1 MPIPIPQL
9 NDRDFASLMDEVR
22 ALIPRYNP
30 RWTNYNLSDPGIT
43 LLELFAWLSEQML
56 YRVNRIPLQNF
67 DAFLKLLGVTRG
79 EDESLEDAIRRA
91 QALINERY
99 RAVTAGD
106 YEALVLERMN
116 ELEAGLGGRA
126 IVLNNVDLEAV
137 PDPIENIEQI
147 TKPAHVS
154 VIVVPRCE
162 GLSDT
167 YCDQSAAP
175 LPVPRTALL
184 GEVDSL
190 LAERRLL
197 TTRTHAVA
205 PIYLPVELQAF
216 VVLESNASSD
226 VLARIEAATRA
237 FYDPLDGG
245 PNGTGW
251 PIGRDVYRSEFFQIL
266 ESTVGV
272 DYVDRIRLTE
282 TGGAPRDADITVE
295 PWQLVNVVSV
305 TIQRVDPRDVL

>member
-9 NDRDFASLMDEVR
+9 NDRDFTSLMEEVR
-22 ALIPRYNP
+22 ALIPRYNA

-99 RAVTAGD
+99 RAITADD
-106 YEALVLERMN
+106 YEGLVLERMN

-126 IVLNNVDLEAV
+126 IVLNNIDLEAV
-137 PDPIENIEQI
+137 PDPIESLAQI

-162 GLSDT
+162 GLSAT
-167 YCDQSAAP
+167 YCDQSQAP
-175 LPVPRTALL
+175 LPVPTTALL
-184 GEVDSL
+184 GEIDSL
-190 LAERRLL
+190 LVERRLL

-205 PIYLPVELQAF
+205 PIYLPIELEAS
-216 VVLESNASSD
+216 VVLEASASSD
-226 VLARIEAATRA
+226 VVTRIEAATRA

-245 PNGTGW
+245 PDGTGW

-266 ESTVGV
+266 ESTAGV

-295 PWQLVNVVSV
+295 DWQLVNVVSV
-305 TIQRVDPRDVL
+305 TVRRIDPSEVL